1 MTDTTSPHRPAED
14 PRDRLGR
21 PLLRLLRPFYRRY
34 PCESPVSIFHLDM
47 RGAYSPQE
55 PVFYN
60 RIPKAANSTVMTVL
74 AQHSTF
80 SRAGATRAKSRML
93 RPSRM
98 TAAQVAGLAA
108 GEAFRFTFVRDPYA
122 RVLSA
127 YRDKILGAKRQLDR
141 HFRVA
146 PGGSVPTFTE
156 FCRFLADRGLWLD
169 AHWAPQADLL
179 LLPPDDFDLIGR
191 VETLDRDLT
200 TVVARVFGATHDQG
214 RRAGPVTD
222 ATDRVASDYTD
233 EARAI
238 VARLYRRDFDIFG
251 YPT

>member
-1 MTDTTSPHRPAED
+1 MTEAPGPHVPGHD
-14 PRDRLGR
+14 PRDRIGR
-21 PLLRLLRPFYRRY
+21 PLLRLLRPFYRQF
-34 PCESPVSIFHLDM
+34 PHHGPVSIFTMDI

-55 PVFYN
+55 QLFYN

-74 AQHSTF
+74 AQHSGF

-98 TAAQVAGLAA
+98 TAAQVASLAS
-108 GEAFRFTFVRDPYA
+108 GEVFRVTFVRDPYA

-127 YRDKILGAKRQLDR
+127 YRDKILGAKRQLAR
-141 HFRVA
+141 HFGVE
-146 PGGSVPTFTE
+146 PGGGVPTFTE

-179 LLPPDDFDLIGR
+179 LLPPDSFDLIGR
-191 VETLDRDLT
+191 VETLDRDLA
-200 TVVARVFGATHDQG
+200 TVVSRVFGATHVEG

-222 ATDRVASDYTD
+222 AKDRVASDYTD

-238 VARLYRRDFDIFG
+238 VGRLYRRDFDLFG
-251 YPT
+251 YPR